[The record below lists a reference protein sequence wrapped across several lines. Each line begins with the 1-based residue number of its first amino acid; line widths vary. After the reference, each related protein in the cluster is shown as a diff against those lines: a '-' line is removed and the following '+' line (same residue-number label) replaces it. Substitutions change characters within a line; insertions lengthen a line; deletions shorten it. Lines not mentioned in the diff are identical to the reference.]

1 MSYISGKYCPH
12 EQRGLRATLT
22 LSCFSQSPD
31 RTANSDRSSRV
42 QGVGTS
48 GFDFATILAVPYA
61 DSFPLYCELPAEL
74 AEILRVLADLHL
86 FNLLPQTSTVSGAIF
101 ADDSSFLRT
110 LGLSTQTL
118 RISIMIDTGVEKYI
132 LKYKSNSVNNSSYQP
147 ITLHR
152 KEIDTVN

>member
-1 MSYISGKYCPH
+1 MNLLFSVIGTGHVQCLNQSILNGNK
-12 EQRGLRATLT
+12 RGIKPNFYT
-22 LSCFSQSPD
+22 LSATKK
-31 RTANSDRSSRV
+31 RT
-42 QGVGTS
+42 
-48 GFDFATILAVPYA
+48 
-61 DSFPLYCELPAEL
+61 
-74 AEILRVLADLHL
+74 
-86 FNLLPQTSTVSGAIF
+86 IF